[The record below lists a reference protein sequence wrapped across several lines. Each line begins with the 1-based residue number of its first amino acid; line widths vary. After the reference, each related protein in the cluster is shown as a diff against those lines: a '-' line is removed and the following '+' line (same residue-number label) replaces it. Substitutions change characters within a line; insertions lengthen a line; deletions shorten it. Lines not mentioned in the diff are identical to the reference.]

1 MSTKISKVT
10 KDAGRPK
17 LRLLLPLSFLTINFS
32 LMASGFVCQVRKQL
46 MPLVANSFPLF
57 SWLFAAH
64 IFESI
69 IAMSRSWKKQ
79 KKRKIVRIA
88 NALPIPIYCK
98 LLCFKALTAIVQ
110 GLTQISHVGKVCQ
123 LGQAG
128 GSRPVVRRPHC
139 QLREGRGQ
147 GWGGDWEVAGGWR
160 PGGALQWERWGVRTG
175 RTWVIDEEMFV
186 LDRALIRR
194 VFIPATTTR
203 LDLLG
208 LILSPLLSLRM
219 MISHEI
225 SYLHLMY

>member
-1 MSTKISKVT
+1 MQLVYSAWSDWRLTFGVLQWEMIWEKWGKIGT
-10 KDAGRPK
+10 EYWWA
-17 LRLLLPLSFLTINFS
+17 RLLINKQESLWLRQPLSHQF
-32 LMASGFVCQVRKQL
+32 
-46 MPLVANSFPLF
+46 
-57 SWLFAAH
+57 
-64 IFESI
+64 
-69 IAMSRSWKKQ
+69 
-79 KKRKIVRIA
+79 
-88 NALPIPIYCK
+88 
-98 LLCFKALTAIVQ
+98 
-110 GLTQISHVGKVCQ
+110 CQ
-123 LGQAG
+123 LGQTG

-208 LILSPLLSLRM
+208 LSLLSLQM